1 MIEIGIKFRIL
12 YIQTLCYSNIA
23 DLFFF
28 KNFKKKL
35 PVLEGIGHKSKAYG
49 HKAFFLHSFRIHHS
63 FASFLFTLGCLNHQH
78 KLLSKKKEKFAVFCR
93 HAVLFFSLEQ
103 RKYASKKRKSTQLN
117 IFFERERD
125 DLYERLRQPT
135 VNKQS
140 LLMHSSN
147 ILENAVFK
155 RHSPHRSS
163 SLLKSFS

>member
-49 HKAFFLHSFRIHHS
+49 HKAFFLHSFRILQQHHS

-78 KLLSKKKEKFAVFCR
+78 KLLSKKKKRNLRYFVDMR
-93 HAVLFFSLEQ
+93 FFL
-103 RKYASKKRKSTQLN
+103 
-117 IFFERERD
+117 
-125 DLYERLRQPT
+125 
-135 VNKQS
+135 S
-140 LLMHSSN
+140 LLSK
-147 ILENAVFK
+147 ENMLQKNGRAL
-155 RHSPHRSS
+155 S
-163 SLLKSFS
+163 